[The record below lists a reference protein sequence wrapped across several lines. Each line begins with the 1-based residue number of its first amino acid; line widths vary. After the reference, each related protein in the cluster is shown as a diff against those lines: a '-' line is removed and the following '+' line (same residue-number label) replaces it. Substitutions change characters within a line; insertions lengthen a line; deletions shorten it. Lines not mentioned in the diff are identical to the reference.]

1 MWALRGMA
9 YDAPYVSLFSQA
21 LPMSQF
27 KPTRRQGFAF
37 TASVLATG
45 MTLVAS
51 LMTSLALAKPAIAQS
66 PRVNPR
72 ATPAAGL
79 TANGMSFRQA
89 MNVGY
94 VYSRQGDFNTALIN
108 FQRALIIRPG
118 NPYAAAAADNM
129 AFYIEHERVTTR
141 QRAIS
146 QLESRLERAI
156 SQQDWV
162 CAATTLDSLTTY
174 TTPGSLNRERLVG
187 RRGEVS
193 GMLDARL
200 NHERWSTVC
209 AAERPVY

>member
-45 MTLVAS
+45 IMLTASVA
-51 LMTSLALAKPAIAQS
+51 TSLAMGKPAIAQS
-66 PRVNPR
+66 QR

-94 VYSRQGDFNTALIN
+94 AYSRQGDFNTALIN

-174 TTPGSLNRERLVG
+174 TAPGSLNRERLVG